1 MTKIMEKLRD
11 NRHPEGLFFPDTYFF
26 TLKDTDFQTLR
37 RAYDRMQIILKKVWH
52 IRSKNLPYKD
62 PYQALIVASFIEKE
76 TTLPEER
83 SKIDGVILSRCVKK
97 KILLQ
102 VDPTVLYGLRR
113 PYDRLITK
121 DDLVSLVPYNTYQ
134 NYGLPPIPID
144 MPSHRSIL
152 DAVNPDLGEGAL
164 YYVAREGGSH
174 VFSSTYQ
181 AHREAVKK
189 YQRNYEYEKVATI
202 PSWTTPYL
210 SVEEKYGK

>member
-1 MTKIMEKLRD
+1 MEKLRD
-11 NRHPEGLFFPDTYFF
+11 NRHSAGLFFPDTYFF
-26 TLKDTDFQTLR
+26 TLKDTDFQVLR
-37 RAYDRMQIILKKVWH
+37 RAYDQIQTILKKVWP

-76 TTLPEER
+76 TALPEER
-83 SKIDGVILSRCVKK
+83 SKIYGVILSRCVKK

-102 VDPTVLYGLRR
+102 VDPTVLYGLGW
-113 PYDRLITK
+113 PYDSLITK
-121 DDLVSLVPYNTYQ
+121 NDLVSYAPYDTYQ
-134 NYGLPPIPID
+134 NYELPPTPID
-144 MPSHRSIL
+144 IPSHGSIL
-152 DAVNPDLGEGAL
+152 AAVNPALGGGAL
-164 YYVAREGGSH
+164 YYVARGGGSH

-189 YQRNYEYEKVATI
+189 YQRNYGYEKVVTI